1 MMDSEIVIVSG
12 LPRSGTSVMM
22 QMLAAG
28 GMDVMTDNARTGDV
42 DNPRGYFELEQV
54 KAIKRD
60 AAWLKQA
67 GGKVFKMVSLLLYDL
82 PADYRYRIIFMERN
96 LDEIL
101 ASQEKMLKRLGREA
115 GRADDMRRSFTTH
128 LTKLNAWLAQQGHID
143 LLRVSYKDLLAEPL
157 AQAGRINEFLGGQM
171 DVQKMAQAV
180 DPALYRNRK
189 PA

>member
-1 MMDSEIVIVSG
+1 
-12 LPRSGTSVMM
+12 SVMM

-28 GMDVMTDNARTGDV
+28 GMDVMTDNARTADV

-115 GRADDMRRSFTTH
+115 GRPDDMRRSFTTH
-128 LTKLNAWLAQQGHID
+128 LTKLNAWLAQQSHVA
-143 LLRVSYKDLLAEPL
+143 LLRVAYQDLV
-157 AQAGRINEFLGGQM
+157 AQPAGQAQRIVQFLGLPL
-171 DVQKMAQAV
+171 DAAKMAQAV
-180 DPALYRNRK
+180 DPSLYRNKKAR
-189 PA
+189 P